1 MRTHLGFVSTL
12 FFNFILVFFH
22 IFVISHT
29 ESGEMSGILVFTY
42 GTLQNMLCFKSGRRS
57 HEIASWPSKS
67 KSEIYT
73 RSCGST
79 LKRIK

>member
-12 FFNFILVFFH
+12 FLNFILVFFH

-29 ESGEMSGILVFTY
+29 ESGEMSGILV
-42 GTLQNMLCFKSGRRS
+42 FKSGRRS